1 MLSTMKAAVPP
12 LMTTHLRRRRL
23 VLAVAGGLALLAA
36 AMPPAQAEP
45 QQALALLLQHLNAK
59 PLGLYDGMRVFHLT
73 QSGGGTLTLTVSCER
88 EQWRV
93 QSSGSS
99 FYDAPFLSAKGIA
112 RTWVCTAPARVME

>member
-1 MLSTMKAAVPP
+1 
-12 LMTTHLRRRRL
+12 MTTHLRRRRL

-112 RTWVCTAPARVME
+112 RTWVCTTPARVLE